1 MFPAPRPFKPEELT
15 ISLSPSQTRSVVVEA
30 PDSVT
35 LRQRTVKTTSFGTTG
50 MHCAAV
56 SRLKRTAR
64 LSDILRH
71 MGHGNSGQD
80 PDWVPPSDAE
90 ILAAYYRRMMAKQR
104 WTKAQAALTSI
115 RAMQGGLLGALG
127 GGAAQKAKAFPAF
140 GAIPGAEPKP
150 PPPPPRPLTP
160 EDPNSP
166 RSHSPAP
173 FVVVKPRRASVTEL
187 TSGAAAK
194 AKASA
199 TMGKMPKEKDLRR
212 MLRELA
218 GDWFVVFVDTQFD
231 MILAAVSGECTSEV
245 FAAVGGDGTL
255 YFGTDRESMPS
266 SDDVEVV
273 EFPRS
278 TYFCGRCAPSSSL
291 VFKRFTAR
299 LSSSVETTPLTTPER
314 SLPVSPEPPEEE
326 VVSLSLEDR
335 AAAGPVVES
344 KAPPTVVATPETV
357 ASSA

>member
-1 MFPAPRPFKPEELT
+1 M
-15 ISLSPSQTRSVVVEA
+15 
-30 PDSVT
+30 
-35 LRQRTVKTTSFGTTG
+35 
-50 MHCAAV
+50 
-56 SRLKRTAR
+56 
-64 LSDILRH
+64 
-71 MGHGNSGQD
+71 
-80 PDWVPPSDAE
+80 
-90 ILAAYYRRMMAKQR
+90 
-104 WTKAQAALTSI
+104 
-115 RAMQGGLLGALG
+115 
-127 GGAAQKAKAFPAF
+127 
-140 GAIPGAEPKP
+140 
-150 PPPPPRPLTP
+150 TP
-160 EDPNSP
+160 EDPDSP

-194 AKASA
+194 AKALA
-199 TMGKMPKEKDLRR
+199 TMGKMPKEQDLRR

-218 GDWFVVFVDTQFD
+218 GDWFVVFVDTKFD
-231 MILAAVSGECTSEV
+231 MILAAMSGECTSEV

-255 YFGTDRESMPS
+255 YFGTDRASMPS